1 MASYSNNRHTVRHQ
15 RDLDQINC
23 CGSFSRQKFGY
34 RVTGVEVIQSDEN
47 LATAHT
53 VNPKYSRASDRLWR
67 KKSNFV
73 EFLGTNS
80 WKNWPISWKFLGET
94 SPSSN
99 Q

>member
-15 RDLDQINC
+15 QDLDQINMLWLL
-23 CGSFSRQKFGY
+23 RQKFGY
-34 RVTGVEVIQSDEN
+34 RVTRVEVIQSDEN

-53 VNPKYSRASDRLWR
+53 VNPIIQQHFWV
-67 KKSNFV
+67 V
-73 EFLGTNS
+73 EKTVKFHGILGTNS
-80 WKNWPISWKFLGET
+80 WKNWPISRKFSGQT